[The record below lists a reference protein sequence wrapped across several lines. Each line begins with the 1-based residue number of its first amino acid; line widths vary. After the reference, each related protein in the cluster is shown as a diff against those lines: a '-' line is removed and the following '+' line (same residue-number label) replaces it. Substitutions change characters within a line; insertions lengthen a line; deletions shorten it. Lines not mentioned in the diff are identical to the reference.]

1 MDLAASPQ
9 SAHAARTFVAEV
21 LSEWDD
27 HSRVEAAAL
36 LVSEL
41 VTNAIV
47 HGDGP
52 IQLSV
57 DRTGHHAVLRVE
69 VADQGSGLPNAQT
82 VATDALSGRGLAIVA
97 AVADRWGI
105 QPTPTGKRV
114 WFELSDV

>member
-1 MDLAASPQ
+1 M
-9 SAHAARTFVAEV
+9 AEV
-21 LSEWDD
+21 LSGWDD
-27 HSRVEAAAL
+27 HQRVEAAAL

-57 DRTGHHAVLRVE
+57 DRTQHHAVLRVE
-69 VADQGSGLPNAQT
+69 VVDHGAGMPAAQ
-82 VATDALSGRGLAIVA
+82 VVPADALSGRGLAIVD

-105 QPTPTGKRV
+105 QPTSTGKRV
-114 WFELSDV
+114 WFELSDAS

>member
-1 MDLAASPQ
+1 MAASPQ
-9 SAHAARTFVAEV
+9 SARAARTFVAEV

-27 HSRVEAAAL
+27 HRRVEAAAL

-57 DRTGHHAVLRVE
+57 DRTAHHAVLRVE
-69 VADQGSGLPNAQT
+69 VADHGSGLPTAQA
-82 VATDALSGRGLAIVA
+82 VAADALSGRGLAIVA

-105 QPTPTGKRV
+105 QPTSTGKRV